1 MGKLN
6 KVLGNI
12 RPKPKVVEIGG
23 ESFEFHQLTL
33 ADFVE
38 IEKQTGVDL
47 TTALVQAQKEG
58 GAEKVFSSE
67 LINWVIYLS
76 LKRGNSDLAK
86 EISLGAAAE
95 IATYGLTGEQL
106 GEVLVWA
113 IAGVSPSEAGDSGNA
128 PKGSGG

>member
-23 ESFEFHQLTL
+23 EPFEFHQLTL

-47 TTALVQAQKEG
+47 TTVLVQAQKEG
-58 GAEKVFSSE
+58 GTEKVFSSE

-76 LKRGNSDLAK
+76 LKRGTNDLAK

-113 IAGVSPSEAGDSGNA
+113 IAGVSPSEAGDSGNV